1 MALMKA
7 SPWKWNQRKRDGD
20 VAKWWGFRT
29 LSEFEALP
37 KDDKLD
43 ILALY
48 EVHWKVEVINSYDA
62 NQEMQRNTKKPRRR

>member
-1 MALMKA
+1 MKA
-7 SPWKWNQRKRDGD
+7 SGWKWDSRKRDGD
-20 VAKWWGFRT
+20 AAKWAGKL

-48 EVHWKVEVINSYDA
+48 EVDWKVTAINNYEQA
-62 NQEMQRNTKKPRRR
+62 QEMQRSVKKPKRK